1 MACHSRGER
10 ESKKRNDKNSLFTWN
25 QRRIDGG
32 EGEEGEDEAAG
43 AAESLFKKWDRP
55 TQPTRTPSPTHRT
68 AHPWSAKRGAMERGL
83 PTSDRAASIL
93 PSSLP
98 PCSKTRKKSA
108 QLTNQRGGVEAQGRV
123 PEIALVRDAQP
134 MIGRGVLVPAGGGDK
149 RVQPSRNK
157 RDDPLEKQ
165 IRQVAGDRP
174 AIRPSLALHAARAQS
189 GWGAGSPSSTQSL

>member
-1 MACHSRGER
+1 M
-10 ESKKRNDKNSLFTWN
+10 
-25 QRRIDGG
+25 GG

-134 MIGRGVLVPAGGGDK
+134 VIGRGVLVPAGGGDK

-174 AIRPSLALHAARAQS
+174 ASALP
-189 GWGAGSPSSTQSL
+189 SPSTLRERRVDGAQGPLPPHNLCEAFCRCWQLCVD